1 MQFNGLEASLL
12 LIAGF
17 IGFFAAVT
25 LLTWLL
31 FFCLSRLGVGNR

>member
-17 IGFFAAVT
+17 IVFFGVVA
-25 LLTWLL
+25 LLTFLL
-31 FFCLSRLGVGNR
+31 YYCLSRLGVGNR